1 MDLHVKHEG
10 ETLAKNSIEN
20 TALRLRAVL
29 EVLAAEDPSAERR
42 ISRGEVLSAAV
53 TRVPLTGT
61 EAELLASGAARGER
75 ALSTA
80 SSKLVKAGWITK
92 EGRAGWSITPQGRR
106 ALEDFPET
114 ADLLAAMNGKAPA
127 AASSVTSDAPSDEVE
142 EVIEEALQEAVA
154 VPEIPQEHHGA
165 HESTE
170 RREPSF
176 PQPDAVVI
184 AGSLGSALGQAD
196 WDPAGLEL
204 TFDGNDEL
212 WKLTADLPAGHYEYK
227 VAMNGSWDENYGRD
241 GHRDGANIDM
251 GHDGGPLTFLYDHA
265 THTVVTK
272 PDVNA

>member
-1 MDLHVKHEG
+1 M
-10 ETLAKNSIEN
+10 AKNSIEN
-20 TALRLRAVL
+20 TALRLKAVL

-53 TRVPLTGT
+53 TRVPLTGS

-92 EGRAGWSITPQGRR
+92 EGRAGWSITAQGRR
-106 ALEDFPET
+106 ALQDFPET

-127 AASSVTSDAPSDEVE
+127 PSVSSDAPADDVE
-142 EVIEEALQEAVA
+142 EIIEEALEEAVA
-154 VPEIPQEHHGA
+154 VPAIPQEHYGA
-165 HESTE
+165 HEGTE

-184 AGSLGSALGQAD
+184 AGNMGGVLGAGD

-204 TFDGNDEL
+204 TFDHNDEL
-212 WKLTADLPAGHYEYK
+212 WKLTAELPAGHYEYK
-227 VAMNGSWDENYGRD
+227 VALDGSWDENYGRH
-241 GHRDGANIDM
+241 GHRDGANIEM
-251 GHDGGPLTFLYDHA
+251 AHDGGTLTFLYDHA